1 MCVCVCV
8 GGATLI
14 FSDHSF
20 GFKIL
25 NFNLFWVFSRKLI
38 FRGVCWNCG
47 FSLRGGG
54 GDWASSQNWT
64 MLNVHFDTF

>member
-1 MCVCVCV
+1 MCVCVG

-25 NFNLFWVFSRKLI
+25 NFNLFGGFSRKLI
-38 FRGVCWNCG
+38 FRVVCWNCG

-54 GDWASSQNWT
+54 LGVITKLDYVECS
-64 MLNVHFDTF
+64 F